1 MRVIECSL
9 CGLLLQA
16 GDDEELV
23 QVAMRHMSA
32 DHEEAQ
38 IGEDQVRG
46 MVERNAYT
54 ADAITRSN
62 AVSSGPTSAGLSLCM
77 AL

>member
-9 CGLLLQA
+9 CGQLLQA

-32 DHEEAQ
+32 DHEETQ
-38 IGEDQVRG
+38 VGEDQVRG
-46 MVERNAYT
+46 MVERDAYT
-54 ADAITRSN
+54 ATDA
-62 AVSSGPTSAGLSLCM
+62 
-77 AL
+77 

>member
-9 CGLLLQA
+9 CGQLLQA

-38 IGEDQVRG
+38 VGEDQVRG

-54 ADAITRSN
+54 ATDA
-62 AVSSGPTSAGLSLCM
+62 
-77 AL
+77 